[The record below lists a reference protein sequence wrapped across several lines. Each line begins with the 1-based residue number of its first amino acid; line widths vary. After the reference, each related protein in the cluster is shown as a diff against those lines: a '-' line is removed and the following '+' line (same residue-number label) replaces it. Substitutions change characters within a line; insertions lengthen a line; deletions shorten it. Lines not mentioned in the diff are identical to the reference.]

1 MTPVSDETIRTA
13 ISIIGADDT
22 DDEKI
27 ERDVRAIVV
36 DDMTARR
43 LIDWIPEAFGIV
55 VVSHISSK
63 IIFPTTFSAKFA
75 ASDWVE
81 LPLRKEPIFA
91 ATLQIAQA
99 MFHSGPRELFQ
110 KVSFRSSTLDTV
122 NNTLNA
128 GATLESLDG
137 ARLSGPALIG
147 IPAEVYIGL
156 PKSLLRRLL
165 RRLEG

>member
-1 MTPVSDETIRTA
+1 
-13 ISIIGADDT
+13 
-22 DDEKI
+22 
-27 ERDVRAIVV
+27 
-36 DDMTARR
+36 
-43 LIDWIPEAFGIV
+43 
-55 VVSHISSK
+55 
-63 IIFPTTFSAKFA
+63 
-75 ASDWVE
+75 

-156 PKSLLRRLL
+156 RKSLLRRLL
-165 RRLEG
+165 RRIDAMLKSAPL